1 MEDWITVITFTF
13 PSESYVPR
21 SVLESEG
28 IEVFMKD
35 ELTAQVHNFYSNAI
49 GGVKLMVRKDDARR
63 AYEILKEAG
72 FIK

>member
-13 PSESYVPR
+13 PSESYIPR

-49 GGVKLMVRKDDARR
+49 GGVKLMVRKDEARR
-63 AYEILKEAG
+63 AYEILKGAG